1 MHNDFNPSAGQ
12 AGSDAIV
19 ASALARSVPVVSSK
33 QMLTWLDGRNGSSF
47 QSMAWNGTML
57 SFTVA
62 VGTGATGLQAML
74 PTTVTAGTL
83 STLTLNGSPVS
94 FTVQTIKGVQ
104 YATFQ
109 VGAGTY
115 QATYTP

>member
-1 MHNDFNPSAGQ
+1 
-12 AGSDAIV
+12 
-19 ASALARSVPVVSSK
+19 
-33 QMLTWLDGRNGSSF
+33 MLTWLDGRNGSAF
-47 QSMAWNGTML
+47 QGLAWNGSTL
-57 SFTVA
+57 TFTVS

-74 PTTVTAGTL
+74 PATLGARTL

-94 FTVQTIKGVQ
+94 FTLQTIKGIQ
-104 YATFQ
+104 YATFL